1 MLSFKPKNNKT
12 LIFSELPAQLLD
24 YVVQDDGT
32 ILVTLRLNFYLD
44 PFKVLRGEITSAN
57 IDVATSLYSRPG
69 VFDNVENVN
78 TDIKDNV
85 VNRIPNSRL
94 SQDEYQNNNVLASG
108 KIDLTSLLSQ
118 DLSDEIINYFND
130 QSTLENVYQLMPKIN
145 LATEKSFKKL
155 KANDK
160 VIEPIP
166 YETENF
172 VVELLSNLKSTK
184 LIQDSIKVNQL
195 IEEIKNTGVSLS
207 ELGSFPY
214 PVNGIISDYKND
226 STIKISDVVLSK
238 NEDQSATTDLSLSK
252 IGETTS
258 AIEEL
263 YQYYVK
269 IKNRSSFK
277 DLMVDKS
284 RTWNILPVNAIVEFK
299 FQESVNRPVKIIMN
313 LLNEYDGVREK
324 YVQSVEFNKL
334 INDYNLVRVPPYIS
348 AVGDNSYASLF
359 IRQRD
364 KNSKGVVLSYKNA
377 NSTSQ
382 YTELATIELTY
393 GEEITYID
401 DTYYSDGL
409 ETPRVYR
416 VHALDSNSKIT
427 PVFNDTNLISKTSI
441 IGELEIPSLTDLSQT
456 TCYLD
461 EVGDAGENGK
471 RIIVGN
477 ANVSYGNNSIY
488 TVYRFLISE
497 NGTKIG
503 ERTQINVSSDIIN
516 EILDSTSSS
525 TFSFRDEVDPG
536 VWRYE
541 IEASNDSFNGVIH
554 TCEITISENVSYN
567 DSGILI
573 NGEMSQAVIQN
584 TTSYEINNKEI
595 IARTQINVTN
605 GANVF
610 VDQDIAEVEFIN
622 GQNSFSLKGKNTFT
636 VQDENTVIV
645 ETVIDKN
652 ELKNEIQ
659 NNTGI
664 SQSDS
669 SVDSYIKSS
678 KNNHIL
684 SVGVE

>member
-94 SQDEYQNNNVLASG
+94 SQDEYQDNNVLASS

-382 YTELATIELTY
+382 YIELATIELTY